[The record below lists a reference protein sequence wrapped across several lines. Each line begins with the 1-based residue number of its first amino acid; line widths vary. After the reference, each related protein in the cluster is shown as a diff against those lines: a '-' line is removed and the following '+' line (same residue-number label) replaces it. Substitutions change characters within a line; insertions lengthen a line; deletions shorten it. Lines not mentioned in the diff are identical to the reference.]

1 VWVSPVTSHWYVVC
15 SALATDPDPK
25 DRIWTL
31 SHDPKHTGWN
41 TNHGTPG
48 YGMTK
53 AQAQELADA
62 ANGQG
67 EGR

>member
-1 VWVSPVTSHWYVVC
+1 MWVFAVTRRWYVVC
-15 SALATDPDPK
+15 SALATSPEPE

-41 TNHGTPG
+41 TDHGTPG
-48 YGMTK
+48 YGLTK
-53 AQAQELADA
+53 TQAQELADA
-62 ANGQG
+62 ANEQE